1 MEKTVPYLSHEWRD
15 EVEKR
20 LNAEITLEKMKG
32 LTTSVAYVYVGCPEG
47 RDKFLYFKTD
57 NGTFAEVLVGDGE
70 PPQAEFRITGPYN
83 LFADLTQGKVSS
95 QRALMSGKLKLKGNM
110 VKALKLA
117 SLADRINKIL
127 AKIPT
132 QY

>member
-1 MEKTVPYLSHEWRD
+1 MEKTVAYLSHEWRD

-20 LNAEITLEKMKG
+20 LNAEITTDKMKRPHHICG
-32 LTTSVAYVYVGCPEG
+32 LCVCRLPG
-47 RDKFLYFKTD
+47 RKRQVPLLQDRKRCVRP
-57 NGTFAEVLVGDGE
+57 GPGGRWRAA
-70 PPQAEFRITGPYN
+70 QAEFRVTGPYI
-83 LFADLTQGKVSS
+83 LFADLSQGKVSS

-117 SLADRINKIL
+117 SLADRINKVL